1 MYFFVQ
7 TKAGNATGFI
17 LLGAARFLTH
27 VCESPNS
34 CHQLPPVAC
43 GNLTLFRSEPHSF
56 LSFFLKC

>member
-1 MYFFVQ
+1 MSVKVSSCLMGELYSYTFLVQ

-34 CHQLPPVAC
+34 CHQLPLVAC
-43 GNLTLFRSEPHSF
+43 GNLT
-56 LSFFLKC
+56 